1 MKVKLL
7 ILLLLGSLVS
17 STGVWAAKESSVSNQ
32 KANASNC
39 CGFCVP
45 DEPCQL
51 CDLKKKAQ

>member
-17 STGVWAAKESSVSNQ
+17 GTGVWAAKESSVSNY
-32 KANASNC
+32 KAKASFC

-45 DEPCQL
+45 DEPCLL
-51 CDLKKKAQ
+51 CGLKKKAQ